1 MAYML
6 FDNKEEYL
14 QHIGDMLNKCD
25 IFTLD
30 KIMNLVLRDV
40 YPAAFPRHY

>member
-6 FDNKEEYL
+6 FDNTEEYL
-14 QHIGDMLNKCD
+14 KNIGDLLNKCD

-30 KIMNLVLRDV
+30 KIMNLVLRNV
-40 YPAAFPRHY
+40 YPDAFPKRY